1 MPTSQS
7 QRALRFGLFELDLQ
21 ARELYRSGIR
31 IHLAPQPFDLLQALT
46 EVPGTVV
53 SREDLQHRLW
63 PPNIH
68 VDYDHGLNKAV
79 RKLREAL
86 GDSAELPRYIETVQ
100 GVGYRFIAPVTSP
113 TSSLRETEHLSETV
127 LTVREPVPIQSVSE
141 RRLGWTVFATLGTGL
156 VLAVIA
162 IGAVS
167 LRLHALRRAQGT
179 LAPGVHSQAEAAY
192 LHGRYL
198 WFGEKPL
205 ASSDYFKRAITL
217 QPDYAPAWAG
227 MSLFYG
233 AALVR
238 GRLDPAEG
246 LGLQEEAA
254 SRSLTL
260 APSLPE
266 AHLASCGS
274 IFLKTWQFE
283 EANIECKR
291 ALQLDPNNAEVYH
304 FQSKMLAA
312 VNRPQDALSL
322 QKVSTR
328 LDPLSRPWA
337 LGQAL
342 LQARRY
348 NEALSETRARLESFP
363 HDSAL
368 LYLIADIYRERGN
381 AAESEEFLEQSY
393 RESGDEV
400 SATQIHRAF
409 RAGGNKAVLQWDL
422 DRMLNHNVDA
432 YVSPAQLGLAY
443 ARLGD
448 QERALSMLQ
457 RALEQ
462 HAPDLLWIRWRPV
475 FDTFASDARFQR
487 ILQQLPATERFP

>member
-1 MPTSQS
+1 MPTSQPL
-7 QRALRFGLFELDLQ
+7 RALRFGLFELDLQ

-31 IHLAPQPFDLLQALT
+31 IHLAPQPLGLLQSLT

-53 SREDLQHRLW
+53 SREELQHRLW
-63 PPNIH
+63 PANIH
-68 VDYDHGLNKAV
+68 VDYEHGLNKAV

-86 GDSAELPRYIETVQ
+86 GDSAESPRYIETVQ
-100 GVGYRFIAPVTSP
+100 GVGYRFIAPVNPPSSP
-113 TSSLRETEHLSETV
+113 SLETDRLTETV
-127 LTVREPVPIQSVSE
+127 PDQKTVPVQATSE
-141 RRLGWTVFATLGTGL
+141 RRLWWTVFATLGTAV
-156 VLAVIA
+156 VLAAIA

-167 LRLHALRRAQGT
+167 LRRHALQLEQKT
-179 LAPGVHSQAEAAY
+179 SAPRVNSQAEAAY
-192 LHGRYL
+192 LHGRHL
-198 WFGEKPL
+198 WFGEQPL

-238 GRLDPAEG
+238 GRLDPSEG

-254 SRSLTL
+254 SRSLAL

-266 AHLASCGS
+266 AHLALCGS

-283 EANIECKR
+283 AANAECKR
-291 ALQLDPNNAEVYH
+291 ALQLDPGNAEVYH

-312 VNRPQDALSL
+312 VNRPQEALAI

-348 NEALSETRARLESFP
+348 DEALSETRTRLDSFP
-363 HDSAL
+363 HDPAL

-409 RAGGNKAVLQWDL
+409 RVGGDKAVLQWNL
-422 DRMLNHNVDA
+422 DRMLNHNADA

-448 QERALSMLQ
+448 HEHALTMLQ
-457 RALEQ
+457 RAVEQ
-462 HAPDLLWIRWRPV
+462 HAPDLLWVRWRPV
-475 FDTFASDARFQR
+475 FDTFASDARFQQ
-487 ILQQLPATERFP
+487 ILQQLPTADHFRN